1 MHLCVCACVN
11 TWDLEEEVVGYRVAG
26 PSLLNDNTGQKVIVV
41 NGNGS
46 MVVHYQCG
54 SDVRYLLHPM
64 DLIAWYT
71 GQIHRYMRY
80 TCSRFH

>member
-1 MHLCVCACVN
+1 MN
-11 TWDLEEEVVGYRVAG
+11 TWDLEEEVVSYRVAG

-46 MVVHYQCG
+46 MVVHYECW
-54 SDVRYLLHPM
+54 SYVRYLLHPV

-71 GQIHRYMRY
+71 G
-80 TCSRFH
+80 